1 MNKARIAVLGV
12 ALVAGVVA
20 WRMASSVDTKAPV
33 VMTEAPKVDTVN
45 VLVANKDITP
55 GQAIASGDLRWEAW
69 PKGSANDAFV
79 TKESSPDAMEEFT
92 GAVAR
97 GAFFDGEP
105 MRQAKI
111 VKAGRGG
118 YLSALLPSGM
128 RAISTKTSPQTG
140 AGGFILPNDRVD
152 VILTRRERRQ
162 TAAGDDQETYV
173 SETVLENVRVLAI
186 DQTVEEKD
194 GNQNVVG
201 NVATLELNGR
211 QAEILA
217 LAEQL
222 GDLSLALRSIL
233 DGKDGLNADGT
244 QAGDQLLGGRRGG
257 GVTVVKYGISRQ
269 VVGAN

>member
-12 ALVAGVVA
+12 ALVAGIVA

-33 VMTEAPKVDTVN
+33 VVAEAPKVETVN

-55 GQAIASGDLRWEAW
+55 GQSIASGDLRWEVW
-69 PKGSANDAFV
+69 PRSSANDAFV
-79 TKESSPDAMEEFT
+79 TKEDSPDAMEDFT

-105 MRQAKI
+105 MRHAKI

-118 YLSALLPSGM
+118 YLSAVLPAGM

-152 VILTRRERRQ
+152 VILTRRERQQ
-162 TAAGDDQETYV
+162 TAAGEDQETFV

-194 GNQNVVG
+194 GNQVVVG
-201 NVATLELNGR
+201 NVATLELGAR
-211 QAEILA
+211 QSEVLA

-222 GDLSLALRSIL
+222 GDISLALRSIL
-233 DGKDGLNADGT
+233 DGKEGLDGEGRNPD
-244 QAGDQLLGGRRGG
+244 LLGGRRGG

>member
-79 TKESSPDAMEEFT
+79 TKESSPDAMGEFT

-152 VILTRRERRQ
+152 VIMTRRAKNGQ
-162 TAAGDDQETYV
+162 DDEFVTETI
-173 SETVLENVRVLAI
+173 LGNVRVLAI

-194 GNQNVVG
+194 GEPVKVG
-201 NVATLELNGR
+201 ETATLQLTQK
-211 QAEILA
+211 QAEVLTVA
-217 LAEQL
+217 QQMA
-222 GDLSLALRSIL
+222 DRLSLSLRSVEDSKSDETTAAYHL
-233 DGKDGLNADGT
+233 LKGERGPGT
-244 QAGDQLLGGRRGG
+244 VR
-257 GVTVVKYGISRQ
+257 VIKYGTVKDILTGSDST
-269 VVGAN
+269 VENN